1 MMSWNEKAVW
11 RSAPPLSTA
20 QKSDPRERERRLI
33 GGMWLAAKRW
43 LDMLPTSNNK
53 NYI

>member
-11 RSAPPLSTA
+11 RSALPSPLHRRVTL
-20 QKSDPRERERRLI
+20 ERERRLI